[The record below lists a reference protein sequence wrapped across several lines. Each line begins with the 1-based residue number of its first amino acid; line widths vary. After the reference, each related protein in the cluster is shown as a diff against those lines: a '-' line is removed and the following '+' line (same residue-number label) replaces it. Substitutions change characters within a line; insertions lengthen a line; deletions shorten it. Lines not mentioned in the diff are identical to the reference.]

1 MNRNI
6 RRIAPYLQSVIYL
19 RRDTQREK
27 LVPLVAIF
35 KRTEKEILEELL
47 KAVLQAGPKG
57 KKARLS
63 ADEMKSVRFLLRG
76 LLTLPEEDLHAL
88 AAEMEKETKRRIS

>member
-6 RRIAPYLQSVIYL
+6 RKLAPYLQSIIYL
-19 RRDTQREK
+19 RKDTQKEN
-27 LVPLVAIF
+27 LGPLIDIF
-35 KRTEKEILEELL
+35 KRAEQEILEELL
-47 KAVLQAGPKG
+47 KALLQSGPRG

-63 ADEMKSVRFLLRG
+63 PEEMKSLRFLLRG

-88 AAEMEKETKRRIS
+88 AAEMEKETNRRQS

>member
-47 KAVLQAGPKG
+47 KAVLQPGPKG

>member
-6 RRIAPYLQSVIYL
+6 RKLAPYLQSIIYL
-19 RRDTQREK
+19 RKDTQKEN
-27 LVPLVAIF
+27 LAPLVTIF
-35 KRTEKEILEELL
+35 KRTEQEILEELL
-47 KAVLQAGPKG
+47 KAILQPGPKG

-63 ADEMKSVRFLLRG
+63 PAEMKSLRFLLRG

-88 AAEMEKETKRRIS
+88 AAEMEKETKRRLS